1 MAVKQT
7 LLRSNL
13 SIKKIQKS
21 VSSFSEG
28 ISKARQSTTRLQS
41 NLVERNRIKKRALQ
55 FEASN
60 FHARRQAV
68 QRRNAEGA
76 AEVSSLSGAKR
87 FAGNLGAAASNSS
100 KGFFGRLV
108 DVIGVLLVGWLLNH
122 LPAIIKGIQ
131 GLISRIQKSW
141 MKSVIL
147 PVNVF

>member
-68 QRRNAEGA
+68 QRRMPKEQQKYQ
-76 AEVSSLSGAKR
+76 V
-87 FAGNLGAAASNSS
+87 
-100 KGFFGRLV
+100 LV
-108 DVIGVLLVGWLLNH
+108 VLKDLLV
-122 LPAIIKGIQ
+122 I
-131 GLISRIQKSW
+131 
-141 MKSVIL
+141 
-147 PVNVF
+147 